1 MERKGT
7 MTEKTIRL
15 GIIGYGNLGK
25 GAVLAIRQNP
35 DLALTGI
42 FTRRDP
48 STIDASSPVYAVSE
62 LERFRDAID
71 VCLLC
76 GGSARDLDRQG
87 PDAVRHFHTVDSFDT
102 HARIPAYY
110 ETMDAAA
117 RASGHLALISVG
129 WDPGLF
135 SLIRLFEEA
144 VLPVGDTVTFWGKG
158 VSQGHS
164 DAIRQIP
171 GVAAAVQY
179 TIPLD
184 DAIDRVRQGDT
195 LSSRERHRRD
205 CFVVLEDGADAES
218 ITQRIVTMP
227 HYFSDYDTTV
237 TFVSREELAAR
248 HSGMPHGGRVMRRGQ
263 TTPGTHQSIDFSL
276 KLDSNPEFTASILVA
291 AARAVHR
298 MATGGQTGAIT
309 LFDVPPGYLSAR
321 SAEDLRKSLL

>member
-25 GAVLAIRQNP
+25 GAELAIRQNP

-62 LERFRDAID
+62 LERFRGAID

-129 WDPGLF
+129 WD
-135 SLIRLFEEA
+135 
-144 VLPVGDTVTFWGKG
+144 
-158 VSQGHS
+158 
-164 DAIRQIP
+164 
-171 GVAAAVQY
+171 
-179 TIPLD
+179 
-184 DAIDRVRQGDT
+184 
-195 LSSRERHRRD
+195 
-205 CFVVLEDGADAES
+205 
-218 ITQRIVTMP
+218 
-227 HYFSDYDTTV
+227 
-237 TFVSREELAAR
+237 
-248 HSGMPHGGRVMRRGQ
+248 
-263 TTPGTHQSIDFSL
+263 
-276 KLDSNPEFTASILVA
+276 
-291 AARAVHR
+291 
-298 MATGGQTGAIT
+298 
-309 LFDVPPGYLSAR
+309 
-321 SAEDLRKSLL
+321 